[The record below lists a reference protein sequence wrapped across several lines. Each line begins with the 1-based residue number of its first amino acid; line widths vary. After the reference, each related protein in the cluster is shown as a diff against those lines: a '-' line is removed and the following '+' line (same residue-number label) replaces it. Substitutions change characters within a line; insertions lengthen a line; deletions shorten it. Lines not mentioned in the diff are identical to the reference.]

1 MCVVSH
7 HLVHLSD
14 KKNWIVCV
22 QIWSNV
28 SGGVWL
34 FFRTLGGGI
43 NDFMSSYG
51 FDLLPSLI
59 VLGSGS
65 YVCYESPVMPVALES
80 NLGLWYNYMVVRAP
94 SKDILGITDAF
105 FSSSTF

>member
-1 MCVVSH
+1 MCVLSH

-14 KKNWIVCV
+14 KKNWMVCV

-28 SGGVWL
+28 SGGVWV
-34 FFRTLGGGI
+34 FFSTFGGGMK
-43 NDFMSSYG
+43 DSMSSDG

-59 VLGSGS
+59 LLGSGS
-65 YVCYESPVMPVALES
+65 YVCCESPVIPVALES
-80 NLGLWYNYMVVRAP
+80 NLGLWYNYMVGRAP
-94 SKDILGITDAF
+94 SKDILGITDVF

>member
-1 MCVVSH
+1 MKDSK
-7 HLVHLSD
+7 S
-14 KKNWIVCV
+14 
-22 QIWSNV
+22 SN
-28 SGGVWL
+28 
-34 FFRTLGGGI
+34 
-43 NDFMSSYG
+43 G
-51 FDLLPSLI
+51 FDLLPSLLF
-59 VLGSGS
+59 LGSGS